1 MKTIVQEFAVRYRYP
16 VVFTRDAFGPENEA
30 LSQVLAG
37 SGQKVNRVLVVVD
50 AQTVGADP
58 GLLAKIERY
67 GQRHQPLL
75 DHVDAPHIARGGED
89 CKGDTAEVE
98 RIHALIDRSRLCR
111 HSFVLA
117 IGGGAL
123 LDTAGYAAATAHRG
137 VRLIRMPTTTL
148 AQGDAGVGVKTGIN
162 GYGRKNY
169 LGTFTPPY
177 AVINDFAFLDTLP
190 EREKRAGMAEAVKVA
205 LIRDRAFF
213 DDLYRQRRRLASFDR
228 SALEAMVFRCA
239 ALHLEHIGTG
249 GDPFEQGSS
258 RPLDFGHWSA
268 HKLEALTG
276 GELRHGE
283 AVAIGVALDALYSC
297 HAGSLAEIEA
307 AKILVT
313 LEDMGFML
321 YHWSLGWLNVGEA
334 LREFQEHLGGE
345 LSIPLL
351 DGIGRMSETH
361 RIDPDLMKA
370 CIAELQQRHENKEKR
385 NGHSMPPEDRQG
397 DAGSL
402 FHRKPRKAPGHRIV
416 S

>member
-1 MKTIVQEFAVRYRYP
+1 VKTIVQEFAVPYRYP

-37 SGQKVNRVLVVVD
+37 SGQQANRVLVVVD
-50 AQTVGADP
+50 SQTVAAAT
-58 GLLAKIERY
+58 GLLEKIEKY
-67 GQRHQPLL
+67 GQRHLPLL
-75 DHVDAPHIARGGED
+75 DYVDAPHIARGGEG
-89 CKGDTAEVE
+89 CKGDTAAVE
-98 RIHALIDRSRLCR
+98 RIHALIDRCRLCR

-137 VRLIRMPTTTL
+137 IRLIRMPTTTL

-162 GYGRKNY
+162 GFGRKNY

-177 AVINDFAFLDTLP
+177 AVINDFAFLETLP

-205 LIRDRAFF
+205 LIKDRAFF
-213 DDLYRQRRRLASFDR
+213 DDLYRQRGRLAAFDR
-228 SALEAMVFRCA
+228 SAMEAMVFRCA
-239 ALHLEHIGTG
+239 ALHLEHIGAG

-268 HKLEALTG
+268 HKIEALTA
-276 GELRHGE
+276 GELGHGE
-283 AVAIGVALDALYSC
+283 AVAIGVALDTLYSR
-297 HAGSLAEIEA
+297 HAGSLTEIEA

-313 LEDMGFML
+313 LEELGFDL

-345 LSIPLL
+345 LSITLL
-351 DGIGRMSETH
+351 DGIGRMRQTH
-361 RIDPDLMKA
+361 RVDPELMKA
-370 CIAELQQRHENKEKR
+370 CIGELQQRQENKEKR
-385 NGHSMPPEDRQG
+385 NGHSMPPEDRRG

-402 FHRKPRKAPGHRIV
+402 LHREPRQAPGHRIL